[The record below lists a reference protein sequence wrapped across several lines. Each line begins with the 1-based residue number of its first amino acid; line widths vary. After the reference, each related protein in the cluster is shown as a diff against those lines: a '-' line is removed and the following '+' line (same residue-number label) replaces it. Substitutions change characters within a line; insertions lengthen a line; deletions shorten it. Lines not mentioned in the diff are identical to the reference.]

1 MIIAV
6 DGSAASGKGTL
17 AKRLARH
24 FDLAHLDTG
33 SLYRALGLQLL
44 KQGAK
49 PENIDEIQAI
59 SESQH
64 LDLRLCDDPQI
75 RTDEIASIASIIAPI
90 TAVRANLLKLQR
102 DFAASPPH
110 GKGAVLDGRDIGSVI
125 LPDAPIKLFI
135 DADLEVRADRR
146 IKELLR
152 AGQSA
157 MFRDVLEDMRVR
169 DQRDRERDV
178 APLRAVSDAKI
189 IDTSDMDAD
198 QVFAAA
204 LDHITTVT
212 AE

>member
-17 AKRLARH
+17 AKRLAQH

-64 LDLRLCDDPQI
+64 LDLRLYDDPQI

-110 GKGAVLDGRDIGSVI
+110 GKGAVLDGRDIGSVV

-169 DQRDRERDV
+169 DQRDRGRDV

>member
-1 MIIAV
+1 MIIAI

-44 KQGAK
+44 KQGAN

-110 GKGAVLDGRDIGSVI
+110 GKGAVLDGRDIGSVV

-198 QVFAAA
+198 QVFAIA

>member
-44 KQGAK
+44 KQGVN
-49 PENIDEIQAI
+49 PENIDEFQAI

-110 GKGAVLDGRDIGSVI
+110 GKGAVLDGRDIGSVV

>member
-33 SLYRALGLQLL
+33 SLYRALGLQLV
-44 KQGAK
+44 KQGAN
-49 PENIDEIQAI
+49 PENIDEFQVI

-110 GKGAVLDGRDIGSVI
+110 GKGAVLDGRDIGSVV

>member
-44 KQGAK
+44 KQGAN
-49 PENIDEIQAI
+49 PQNINEIQVI

-64 LDLRLCDDPQI
+64 LDLRLCDDPQS

-110 GKGAVLDGRDIGSVI
+110 GKGAVLDGRDIGSVV

>member
-44 KQGAK
+44 KQGAN

-102 DFAASPPH
+102 DFAARPPH
-110 GKGAVLDGRDIGSVI
+110 GQGAVLDGRDIGSVV
-125 LPDAPIKLFI
+125 LPEAPIKLFI

-157 MFRDVLEDMRVR
+157 MFRDVLEDRRVR

>member
-110 GKGAVLDGRDIGSVI
+110 GKGAVLDGRDIGSVV

-157 MFRDVLEDMRVR
+157 MLRAVLEDMRVR

>member
-1 MIIAV
+1 MIIAI

-110 GKGAVLDGRDIGSVI
+110 GKGAVLDGRDIGSVV

>member
-44 KQGAK
+44 KQGAN

-110 GKGAVLDGRDIGSVI
+110 GKGAVLDGRDIGSVV

>member
-1 MIIAV
+1 M
-6 DGSAASGKGTL
+6 
-17 AKRLARH
+17 
-24 FDLAHLDTG
+24 
-33 SLYRALGLQLL
+33 
-44 KQGAK
+44 
-49 PENIDEIQAI
+49 
-59 SESQH
+59 
-64 LDLRLCDDPQI
+64 
-75 RTDEIASIASIIAPI
+75 
-90 TAVRANLLKLQR
+90 KLQR

-110 GKGAVLDGRDIGSVI
+110 GKGAVLDGRDIGSVV

>member
-17 AKRLARH
+17 AKRLAQH

-110 GKGAVLDGRDIGSVI
+110 GKGAVLDGRDIGSVV

>member
-44 KQGAK
+44 KQGAN
-49 PENIDEIQAI
+49 PQNINEIQVI

-110 GKGAVLDGRDIGSVI
+110 GKGAVLDGRDIGSVV

>member
-44 KQGAK
+44 KQGAN
-49 PENIDEIQAI
+49 PENISEIQVI

-110 GKGAVLDGRDIGSVI
+110 GKGAVLDGRDIGSVV

-135 DADLEVRADRR
+135 DADREVRADRR

>member
-44 KQGAK
+44 KQGAN

-110 GKGAVLDGRDIGSVI
+110 GKGAVLDGRDIGSVV

-157 MFRDVLEDMRVR
+157 MFRDVLADMRVR

>member
-44 KQGAK
+44 KQGTN
-49 PENIDEIQAI
+49 PENIDEFQAI

-110 GKGAVLDGRDIGSVI
+110 GKGAVLDGRDIGSVV

>member
-33 SLYRALGLQLL
+33 SLYRALGLQLV
-44 KQGAK
+44 KQGAN
-49 PENIDEIQAI
+49 PENIDEFQTI

-110 GKGAVLDGRDIGSVI
+110 GQGAVLDGRDIGSVV

>member
-59 SESQH
+59 RESQH

-110 GKGAVLDGRDIGSVI
+110 GKGAVLDGRDIGSVV

>member
-33 SLYRALGLQLL
+33 SLYRALGLQLV
-44 KQGAK
+44 KQGAN
-49 PENIDEIQAI
+49 PENINEIQAI

-110 GKGAVLDGRDIGSVI
+110 GQGAVLDGRDIGSVV

>member
-44 KQGAK
+44 KQGAN
-49 PENIDEIQAI
+49 PENIDEIQVI

-110 GKGAVLDGRDIGSVI
+110 GKGAVLDGRDIGSVV

>member
-49 PENIDEIQAI
+49 PENIDEIQVI

-110 GKGAVLDGRDIGSVI
+110 GKGAVLDGRDIGSVV

>member
-44 KQGAK
+44 KQGVN
-49 PENIDEIQAI
+49 PENIDEFQAI

-110 GKGAVLDGRDIGSVI
+110 GKGAVLDGRDIGSVV

-204 LDHITTVT
+204 LDYITTVT

>member
-33 SLYRALGLQLL
+33 SLYRALGLQLV
-44 KQGAK
+44 KQGAN
-49 PENIDEIQAI
+49 PENIIEIQAI

-110 GKGAVLDGRDIGSVI
+110 GKGAVLDGRDIGSVV

>member
-49 PENIDEIQAI
+49 PENIDEIQVI
-59 SESQH
+59 RESQH

-110 GKGAVLDGRDIGSVI
+110 GKGAVLDGRDIGSVV

-178 APLRAVSDAKI
+178 APLRVVSDAKI

>member
-49 PENIDEIQAI
+49 PENIDEIQVI
-59 SESQH
+59 RESQH

-110 GKGAVLDGRDIGSVI
+110 GKGAVLDGRDIGSVV

>member
-33 SLYRALGLQLL
+33 SLYRSLGLQLL
-44 KQGAK
+44 KQGAN

-64 LDLRLCDDPQI
+64 LDFRLCDDPQI

-110 GKGAVLDGRDIGSVI
+110 GKGAVLDGRDIGSVV

>member
-33 SLYRALGLQLL
+33 SLYRALGLQLV
-44 KQGAK
+44 KQGAN
-49 PENIDEIQAI
+49 PENINEIQAI

-110 GKGAVLDGRDIGSVI
+110 GKGAVLDGRDIGSVV

>member
-44 KQGAK
+44 KQGAN

-110 GKGAVLDGRDIGSVI
+110 GKGAVLDGRDIGSVV

-157 MFRDVLEDMRVR
+157 MFRVVLEDMRVR

>member
-33 SLYRALGLQLL
+33 SLYRALGLQLV
-44 KQGAK
+44 KQGAN
-49 PENIDEIQAI
+49 PENIYEFQVI

-110 GKGAVLDGRDIGSVI
+110 GKGAVLDGRDIGSVV

-157 MFRDVLEDMRVR
+157 MFRDVLEDMRAR

>member
-44 KQGAK
+44 KQGAN

-110 GKGAVLDGRDIGSVI
+110 GKGAVLDGRDIGSVV

-157 MFRDVLEDMRVR
+157 MFRDVLEGMRVR

>member
-44 KQGAK
+44 RQGAS
-49 PENIDEIQAI
+49 PENIDEVQAI
-59 SESQH
+59 SESQR

-102 DFAASPPH
+102 DFAARPPH
-110 GKGAVLDGRDIGSVI
+110 GKGAVLDGRDIGSVV

-178 APLRAVSDAKI
+178 APLRAVSDARI

-204 LDHITTVT
+204 LDHIATIT

>member
-110 GKGAVLDGRDIGSVI
+110 GKGAVLDGRDIGSVV

>member
-44 KQGAK
+44 KQGAN
-49 PENIDEIQAI
+49 PENINEIQAI

-110 GKGAVLDGRDIGSVI
+110 GKGAVLDGRDIGSVV

>member
-44 KQGAK
+44 KQGAN
-49 PENIDEIQAI
+49 PENIDEFQAI

-125 LPDAPIKLFI
+125 LPDAPIKLFF

>member
-102 DFAASPPH
+102 NFAASPPH
-110 GKGAVLDGRDIGSVI
+110 GKGAVLDGRDIGSVV

-178 APLRAVSDAKI
+178 APLRVVSDAKI

>member
-44 KQGAK
+44 KQGAN
-49 PENIDEIQAI
+49 PENINEIQAI

-110 GKGAVLDGRDIGSVI
+110 SKGAVLDGRDIGSVV